1 MQSKNVVRN
10 VQSRGAVCLIPSAAA
25 ILFSSA
31 VSAGSGVA
39 SALVNEGD
47 DLGGGQIVTS
57 INNPAVNHLAGWG
70 FGVNTTDGITTLS
83 HFFGNPL
90 GGLGAIMR
98 TEGTF
103 GVYTQT
109 GFESFWGM
117 SNAGEI
123 AYSPT
128 VNEAGGSTGL
138 DGVWI
143 DDTPWAVEEQPSLVG
158 GNFWVF
164 GSRPG
169 ITADGQIYW
178 AGGISSTQG
187 GSSQNRGLFLG
198 NTVVLLG
205 GQAVPNLPNTL
216 VTSGVDFDY
225 RFSALGTNYI
235 HDAQMTGSTASDR
248 AIVLSGQG
256 LIAGGTLVQESQVV
270 PVSVG
275 GNGIEAWQN
284 FDFLGVTEDGQ
295 YMITGDTN
303 AATLDEFIFKNGQM
317 LYREGDIIDGVIVS
331 GDIEAAY
338 MNESGD
344 IAYIWDHT
352 GGTLEALF
360 INDNL
365 LLSEGDAVDWDGDGL
380 IDAGFIVDSFT
391 GISSL
396 ALSDRDGNDIVS
408 VYFTADIA
416 TPGGVLEGGFTM
428 SFQIPAPAAL
438 PLLGVAGLIGRR
450 RRRA

>member
-1 MQSKNVVRN
+1 MDWRFAKRN
-10 VQSRGAVCLIPSAAA
+10 SRSRSSAFFVPGAAA
-25 ILFSSA
+25 LVVSSTA
-31 VSAGSGVA
+31 FAGTGVA
-39 SALVNEGD
+39 TALVNEGE
-47 DLGGGQIVTS
+47 DLGGGQIVNS
-57 INNPAVNHLAGWG
+57 INNPAVNHVFGWG
-70 FGVNTTDGITTLS
+70 FQVNTSDGLVTLS
-83 HFFGNPL
+83 HFFGNHL
-90 GGLGAIMR
+90 GGAGAIMR

-103 GVYTQT
+103 GAYTQT
-109 GFESFWGM
+109 AFESFWGL

-178 AGGISSTQG
+178 AGGISTTQG
-187 GSSQNRGLFLG
+187 GSSQNRGLFL
-198 NTVVLLG
+198 NNSTVLLG
-205 GQAVPNLPNTL
+205 GQNVPNLPNPL
-216 VTSGVDFDY
+216 VTSGIDFDY
-225 RFSALGTNYI
+225 RFSAYGANYI
-235 HDAQMTGSTASDR
+235 HTAQMTGSTASDN
-248 AIVLSGQG
+248 AIVMSGQG
-256 LIAGGTLVQESQVV
+256 LIAGGTLVQESQIV

-275 GNGIEAWQN
+275 GNGVEAWQN

-317 LYREGDIIDGVIVS
+317 LYREGDLVDGVTLA

-338 MNESGD
+338 MNENGD

-360 INDNL
+360 INDQL
-365 LLSEGDAVDWDGDGL
+365 VLSEGDTVDWNGDGIL
-380 IDAGFIVDSFT
+380 DLGHTLTDFT
-391 GISSL
+391 GITAL
-396 ALSDRDGNDIVS
+396 ALSDRGAGNIVD
-408 VYFTADIA
+408 VYFTADII
-416 TPGGVLEGGFTM
+416 TPTGTLEGGFTI
-428 SFQIPAPAAL
+428 SIVIPAPGAMA
-438 PLLGVAGLIGRR
+438 LLGVAGLLGRR